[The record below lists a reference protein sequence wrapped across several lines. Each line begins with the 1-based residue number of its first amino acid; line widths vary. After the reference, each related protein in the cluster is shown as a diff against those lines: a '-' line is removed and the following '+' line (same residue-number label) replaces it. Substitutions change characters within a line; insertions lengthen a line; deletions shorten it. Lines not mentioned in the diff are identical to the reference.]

1 MILLCIDI
9 APIVIYSNCRVNT
22 FGFEMNI
29 LVTGHE
35 GFIGRNMTT
44 WLHQEEGWN
53 IDGWEWDPNDLP
65 DVAAYD
71 WVIHLGAV
79 ADMTDNDVEKILKQN
94 LEFSQWLFEEC
105 NKHGTHLQYASSS
118 SVYGNTRDFSEFA
131 AVHPQTPYAWSKYLF
146 DRWVFKQPLNIY
158 VQGFRY
164 FNVYGKWM
172 HLRGHRANA
181 IHKWRQQARKEGKIT
196 VWETADQVKRDWTW
210 VGDVCRL
217 HIDFI
222 KQVNGSGIWNVGSG
236 LAHSF
241 LDVAEEIAELEGV
254 EIEFIPVP
262 EEEKIRMRNKTC
274 ADLTHLKETI
284 GKRQWLNVFEW
295 LNQ

>member
-1 MILLCIDI
+1 
-9 APIVIYSNCRVNT
+9 
-22 FGFEMNI
+22 MNI

-44 WLHQEEGWN
+44 WMHQEEGWTV
-53 IDGWEWDPNDLP
+53 DGWEYDPNNLP
-65 DVAAYD
+65 DVSGYD
-71 WVIHLGAV
+71 WVVHLGAI
-79 ADMTDNDVEKILKQN
+79 ADMTETDVDKILKQN
-94 LEFSQWLFEEC
+94 LEFSQWLFNQC
-105 NKHGTHLQYASSS
+105 NLHGTHLQYASSS
-118 SVYGNTRDFSEFA
+118 SVYGNVKDFSEYA
-131 AVHPQTPYAWSKYLF
+131 PCQPQTAYAWSKYLF
-146 DRWVFKQPLNIY
+146 DRWVFQQPVNIY

-172 HLRGHRANA
+172 HLRGNRANA
-181 IHKWRQQARKEGKIT
+181 IHKWRTQARKEGKVT
-196 VWETADQVKRDWTW
+196 VWDTAEHVKRDWTW

-241 LDVAEEIAELEGV
+241 LDIAEEIAEQEGV
-254 EIEFIPVP
+254 PIELESVP
-262 EEEKIRMRNKTC
+262 QQELARFRSKTC
-274 ADLTHLKETI
+274 ADLKHLKETI
-284 GKRQWLNVFEW
+284 GKRQWLNVFEC